1 MSFLKLIEDRYSV
14 RGYLNQPVEEE
25 KLNQILEAARIAPT
39 AANRQAFKVVV
50 IPTSKYEEQ
59 LKRLYATTWFLEAPV
74 ILGVYAIPAQNWVRK
89 DGINY
94 ALVDSSIVADHIILT
109 ATHLGLGTC
118 WIGAF
123 DPEVAK
129 EFISAEEGLEAVAF
143 TPIGY
148 ANPDAPKRDKVRK
161 ALEDLVIYL

>member
-14 RGYLNQPVEEE
+14 RGYLDKPVEEE

-39 AANRQAFKVVV
+39 AANKQAFKVVV
-50 IPTSKYEEQ
+50 IPTSKYKEQ
-59 LKRLYATTWFLEAPV
+59 LKKLYGNSWFIEAPIV
-74 ILGVYAIPAQNWVRK
+74 LGIYAIPSKNWVRK
-89 DGINY
+89 DGVNY
-94 ALVDSSIVADHIILT
+94 AHVDAAIVADHIILT

-123 DPEVAK
+123 DTEIAK
-129 EFISAEEGLEAVAF
+129 ELVSQEGLEAVAF

-148 ANPDAPKRDKVRK
+148 GNPDAPKRDKVRK
-161 ALEDLVIYL
+161 SLEDLVIYL

>member
-14 RGYLNQPVEEE
+14 RGYLNKPVEEE
-25 KLNQILEAARIAPT
+25 KLNQLLQAARIAPT
-39 AANRQAFKVVV
+39 AANRQAFKIVV

-59 LKRLYATTWFLEAPV
+59 LKRLYGRTWFVEAPI
-74 ILGVYAIPAQNWVRK
+74 ILGIYAIPAQNWVRK

-94 ALVDSSIVADHIILT
+94 AYVDAAIVADHIILT
-109 ATHLGLGTC
+109 AAQLGLGTC

-129 EFISAEEGLEAVAF
+129 EFVSEEGLEAVAF

-148 ANPDAPKRDKVRK
+148 ANPQAPKRDKVRK
-161 ALEDLVIYL
+161 NLKDLVIYL